1 VLTNSWGGDYP
12 DPIPAQPDA
21 FDRPLILEILDAIRQ
36 NIVVVFAAGN
46 DHFGAE
52 AQVPGVIAA
61 GGVFASAGLDLQASD
76 YSSGYHSQWFGGVDV
91 PTVSGLVGMRHAA
104 PTS

>member
-61 GGVFASAGLDLQASD
+61 GGVFASARLDLQASD